1 MRRLAAL
8 AATVGILA
16 ACAPGSDT
24 GEGGDN
30 SGDGGEKSNSLT
42 FASFTD
48 GPDLDVQKA
57 LIAQFEKETGAKVE
71 LQVLPFADL
80 EQQLQ
85 GRLASG
91 DAPDVA
97 RVDSLTPYRDEL
109 LDLEGAGQ
117 DVADDYLDE
126 AQDYIRNAD
135 GKPVALPSDLTMNGP
150 LVNTAAFEKA
160 GIELPPN
167 DDPWTWDELVAN
179 AKAAQKALGSP
190 FALAID
196 KSGHRVSGLLNQ
208 YGTSLYNEDG
218 EVGLDDAKA
227 TDAVQEFVDLTK
239 QGVLSKDFWI
249 ESGTKYEGANEIFLA
264 QDAPV
269 YISGNW
275 QVGLLAQEAEF
286 DWRAIVNPCAD
297 RCGGFPGGKFMAA
310 FRGSANPEL
319 AAEFVAFMN
328 TRAAQEKFAK
338 EAQFLP
344 TRKELIDEG
353 IEYPERAEDMA
364 AYLADVKRTEAD
376 AYASNYNPGFSATAD
391 EMVEQLGRAIA
402 DEQSVADTVAAIK
415 EAART
420 NLEAAGG

>member
-1 MRRLAAL
+1 MRRLAAM
-8 AATVGILA
+8 AAAVGILA
-16 ACAPGSDT
+16 ACAPGTDA

-30 SGDGGEKSNSLT
+30 GGDGGEKPNSLT

-117 DVADDYLDE
+117 DVAGDYLDE

-150 LVNTAAFEKA
+150 LVNIEAFEKA

-179 AKAAQKALGSP
+179 AKAAQEALGSP

-208 YGTSLYNEDG
+208 YGTSLYDEDG

-227 TDAVQEFVDLTK
+227 TDAVREFVDLTK
-239 QGVLSKDFWI
+239 QGVLSKEFWI
-249 ESGTKYEGANEIFLA
+249 ESATKYEGANEIFLA

-297 RCGGFPGGKFMAA
+297 RCGGFPGGKVMAGV
-310 FRGSANPEL
+310 RGRGHPPPP
-319 AAEFVAFMN
+319 
-328 TRAAQEKFAK
+328 R
-338 EAQFLP
+338 
-344 TRKELIDEG
+344 
-353 IEYPERAEDMA
+353 
-364 AYLADVKRTEAD
+364 
-376 AYASNYNPGFSATAD
+376 
-391 EMVEQLGRAIA
+391 
-402 DEQSVADTVAAIK
+402 
-415 EAART
+415 
-420 NLEAAGG
+420 